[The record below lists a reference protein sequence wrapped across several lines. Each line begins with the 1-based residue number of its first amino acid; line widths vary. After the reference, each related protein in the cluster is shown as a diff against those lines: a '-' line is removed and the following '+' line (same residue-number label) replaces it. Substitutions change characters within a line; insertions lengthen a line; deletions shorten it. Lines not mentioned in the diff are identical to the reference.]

1 MYRSN
6 RKRLPLLALA
16 SVLSLSLMS
25 GCSQSSG
32 TETPSQTTKEAVSE
46 APETS
51 PSQSAETG
59 GEENTREITDMSG
72 RTVEIPA
79 SVDKVFSTGSV
90 AAIYL
95 YTMAPDRLLGWN
107 YDLNEQEKK
116 IILPEYGSLPSFGM
130 GDSVNYEAV
139 IAAAPQIALD
149 VSSGD
154 DASRADA
161 DKLSESLGIP
171 VVIVSSRLED
181 SAEVYRF
188 LGDLLSEPERG
199 EELASYADK
208 VFSDLSAQVI
218 PEDKQVTVY
227 YGNGETSLETAP
239 RGSAHALIFDL
250 IHAVNA
256 ADLEAGS
263 GGRVQISAEQLLS
276 WDPDYIIVNGEA
288 KQSLSGD
295 SAAKALEGNPDY
307 ASLKAV
313 QNGHVAGVPNIPFG
327 WVDRPPGPNRLI
339 GIKWLAGYLYP
350 DYFESDLDS
359 TIKEFYKLFYHVD
372 LTDDQLAVILYQ

>member
-6 RKRLPLLALA
+6 KKRLPLLALA
-16 SVLSLSLMS
+16 SALALSLMS

-51 PSQSAETG
+51 PSPSAETG

-154 DASRADA
+154 EASRADA

-199 EELASYADK
+199 EALASYADK

-256 ADLEAGS
+256 ADLEAES
-263 GGRVQISAEQLLS
+263 GGRVQISAEQLLA

-372 LTDDQLAVILYQ
+372 LTDEQLAMILYQ